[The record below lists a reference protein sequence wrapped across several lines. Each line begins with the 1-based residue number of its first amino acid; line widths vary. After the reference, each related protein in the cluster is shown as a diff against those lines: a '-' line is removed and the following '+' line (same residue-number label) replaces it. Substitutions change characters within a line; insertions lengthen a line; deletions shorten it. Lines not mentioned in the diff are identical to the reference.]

1 MTTAIASIDLTE
13 AIDAAADL
21 VGDAELARALMRAG
35 ALSETE
41 CLIRCLNAMTR
52 WATQI
57 GPIAN
62 ALGQLDDIAEEAR
75 CTAGA
80 AERAARDI
88 RKLVEK

>member
-1 MTTAIASIDLTE
+1 MTTAFASIDLTE

-21 VGDAELARALMRAG
+21 LGEAELARALMRAG

-52 WATQI
+52 WANEI
-57 GPIAN
+57 GPLAR

-88 RKLVEK
+88 RKLVDR